1 MCQFIFDHLRPK
13 GKIKTFWVVDDK
25 PMVLTFLQFSSNR
38 TLSLSLSL
46 SLSYLLSLAFPSHSR
61 ALARS
66 RSLWRCTAQY
76 AQYAHANARR
86 PPHARANRIR
96 RRHDGIAK
104 IITHSRR
111 HKTEKIYRGTN
122 EAGNPGNT
130 VRHKQFRWNLGRRN
144 QVTASVLQFGSFDT
158 SLAKKSWQE
167 QVVLDALNDL
177 FVCPLIRT
185 SYFHRLSFEE
195 NWRTRSLLIPDFASF
210 ESLESR

>member
-38 TLSLSLSL
+38 TLSLSLS
-46 SLSYLLSLAFPSHSR
+46 YLLFSLGFFVS
-61 ALARS
+61 LARS
-66 RSLWRCTAQY
+66 RQFARSLWRCTAQY

-86 PPHARANRIR
+86 PPHASANRIR

-104 IITHSRR
+104 ISTHSRR
-111 HKTEKIYRGTN
+111 HRTENIHSGTN

-130 VRHKQFRWNLGRRN
+130 VRHKQSRWNLGRRN

-167 QVVLDALNDL
+167 LAVLDALNDL
-177 FVCPLIRT
+177 FVP
-185 SYFHRLSFEE
+185 
-195 NWRTRSLLIPDFASF
+195 
-210 ESLESR
+210 